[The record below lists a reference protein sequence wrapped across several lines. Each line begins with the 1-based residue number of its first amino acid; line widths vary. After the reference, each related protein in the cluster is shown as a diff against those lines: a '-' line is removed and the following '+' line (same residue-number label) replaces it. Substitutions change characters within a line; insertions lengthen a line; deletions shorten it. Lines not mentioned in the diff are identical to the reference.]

1 VIGLHKTP
9 ADNKEGSSIME
20 SNETLD
26 GILAQNPYLAELE
39 SEKEERRGVRN
50 NYELERISSKR
61 IGRDSLSYSKRIRK
75 LEVQSA
81 NWEYKQILKY
91 HRLTPI
97 RVPSDVMKDVE
108 PILQEAYQYA
118 PDGASIKIRV
128 HNLHKPFQRP
138 KIRIEILGVLDRKE
152 TVRARFEYSMDE
164 NFSHSVFD
172 KPQVFTYTSGHFSK
186 SVTPFTIMK
195 LPQLSYGTGE
205 RYSGRIGG
213 EIVNVLRDEGYY
225 LFVPFIIDDK

>member
-1 VIGLHKTP
+1 
-9 ADNKEGSSIME
+9 
-20 SNETLD
+20 
-26 GILAQNPYLAELE
+26 
-39 SEKEERRGVRN
+39 
-50 NYELERISSKR
+50 
-61 IGRDSLSYSKRIRK
+61 
-75 LEVQSA
+75 
-81 NWEYKQILKY
+81 
-91 HRLTPI
+91 
-97 RVPSDVMKDVE
+97 MKDVE